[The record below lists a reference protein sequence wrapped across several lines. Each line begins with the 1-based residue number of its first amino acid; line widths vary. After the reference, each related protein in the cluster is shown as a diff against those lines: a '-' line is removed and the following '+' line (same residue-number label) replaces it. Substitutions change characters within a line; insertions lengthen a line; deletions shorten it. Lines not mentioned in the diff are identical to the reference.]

1 MQQLNSLYRGD
12 QSDSLSNIMGMQ
24 YAPHAQ
30 LSKFSGDMMSTG
42 MQLSN
47 ATNRTIMSLSSQEA
61 IERNRLKE
69 QARATNLN
77 YLLNDRAANLA
88 DQRFGFD
95 VDKDIFGRQK
105 DVATFNQTNANNK
118 ANQDVLA
125 KNAETQRILALQPN
139 KNRVRTEQEED
150 ADALAEWD
158 IYTTQLQR
166 MMDRIPEN
174 EQDPQKAADR
184 KAMGD
189 WIKVIGGWRGKADH
203 RRYLKAFKNSPMFN
217 PLFGIIG
224 AKPGESTV
232 TVP

>member
-12 QSDSLSNIMGMQ
+12 SSDSLSNIMGMQ
-24 YAPHAQ
+24 YAPQNAINQ
-30 LSKFSGDMMSTG
+30 FTSQMGITGLNNMAASNRLSMELASREG
-42 MQLSN
+42 M
-47 ATNRTIMSLSSQEA
+47 
-61 IERNRLKE
+61 ERNRLKE
-69 QARATNLN
+69 QMRATNLN

-95 VDKDIFGRQK
+95 VDKDVFGRWK
-105 DVATFNQTNANNK
+105 DVATFNQTNANNE
-118 ANQDVLA
+118 ANQGVLA
-125 KNAETQRILALQPN
+125 KNAETQRIMALQPN
-139 KNRVRTEQEED
+139 KNRIRTEQDED

-189 WIKVIGGWRGKADH
+189 WIKVIGGWKGKADH
-203 RRYLKAFKNSPMFN
+203 RRYLKAFKSSPMFN
-217 PLFGIIG
+217 PLFGIVG